1 PAAARS
7 RPPAEAR
14 RALVPT
20 WTTEAALVTIGL
32 PVRNGMPHLAEAR
45 SSLQAQTYPNLAIHV
60 SDNASDDGTEAY
72 CRSVAAAD
80 PRVVYRRLDAN
91 IGAARNFNDVF
102 QRAQGEYFS
111 WAAHDDRFH
120 PDYVSRCVAALE

>member
-20 WTTEAALVTIGL
+20 WTTEAGLITIGL
-32 PVRNGMPHLAEAR
+32 PVRNGMPHLAEAL

-60 SDNASDDGTEAY
+60 SDNASDDGPEAY

-91 IGAARNFNDVF
+91 IGAARNFNEVF
-102 QRAQGEYFS
+102 PRGHRAELP
-111 WAAHDDRFH
+111 WAARGE
-120 PDYVSRCVAALE
+120 P